1 MQRDGYFKVYSGE
14 ETDVPPVWLTV
25 KHLMLGVFLVAEC
38 VLYVCLNHPLR
49 GYTRTHF
56 AKGTPRCYLTEPLL
70 VLH

>member
-25 KHLMLGVFLVAEC
+25 KHRMLLVADC
-38 VLYVCLNHPLR
+38 VLYVRLNHPLR
-49 GYTRTHF
+49 AYTHTHF
-56 AKGTPRCYLTEPLL
+56 AKGTLCCYLTEPLL